1 MKILIRYQ
9 KKGLMRFVSH
19 LDTERVWRRAIRRA
33 DIPVVITQ
41 GFSPKEKLEMGYPLP
56 VGCES
61 EGEDLII
68 DLAEPLPVDE
78 IRMRLIVVLPEGFG
92 IVSVTPY
99 THRDSLFQRTREILY
114 QVQIPLN
121 PPLLKGETPL
131 FGKEGLGEIFR
142 EQTITIPVVEGKSK
156 NLWTVL
162 CEDLEISP
170 DEARLLKV
178 TRIGIQYKE

>member
-1 MKILIRYQ
+1 
-9 KKGLMRFVSH
+9 MRFVSH

-33 DIPVVITQ
+33 DIPVVLTR

-68 DLAEPLPVDE
+68 DLAEPLPRGPQCQIGADE
-78 IRMRLIVVLPEGFG
+78 IRMRLSGVLPEGFG

-99 THRDSLFQRTREILY
+99 THGDSLFQRTREILY

-142 EQTITIPVVEGKSK
+142 KQTITIPVVEGKSQ

-162 CEDLEISP
+162 GEDLKVSP

-178 TRIGIQYKE
+178 TRIGIQYSN